1 METVLGLLLVL
12 LPLIFKAVEKK
23 LKASGKPVKKSGSA
37 GLPEEDFEPVRE
49 ISGLPEIAAVQEEP
63 ATAVAAPVAPTVSPA
78 VSPAVSPTVSPAVS
92 PAPEKKLDP
101 KKLVVYSEIMKP
113 KYTEQ

>member
-78 VSPAVSPTVSPAVS
+78 VSPTVSPAVS

-113 KYTEQ
+113 KYTEL

>member
-78 VSPAVSPTVSPAVS
+78 VSPTVSPTVS

-113 KYTEQ
+113 KYTEL

>member
-78 VSPAVSPTVSPAVS
+78 VSPAVSPTVSS
-92 PAPEKKLDP
+92 APEKKLDP

-113 KYTEQ
+113 KYTEL